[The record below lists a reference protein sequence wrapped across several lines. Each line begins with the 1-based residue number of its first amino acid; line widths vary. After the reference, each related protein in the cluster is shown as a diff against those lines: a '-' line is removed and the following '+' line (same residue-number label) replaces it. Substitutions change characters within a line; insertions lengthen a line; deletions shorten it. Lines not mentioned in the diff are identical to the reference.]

1 MIIEFLLLLL
11 GFILLT
17 KGSDLFVDGASEF
30 ARYLHV
36 PQLIIGLTIV
46 AMGTSAPEAAVSIR
60 SALENSADLSI
71 GNIVGSNILNV
82 LIILGI
88 CSLFAF
94 IPIEKST
101 TKKDIPFMI
110 FSTALLLIF
119 GYTDASLSWFEG
131 CIFLVWFIVYL
142 IYLYTHSNKEEEQK
156 PSKSILK
163 ILLFIILGLAFI
175 LLGSQFVVES
185 ATKIA
190 LYLGVDEKF
199 IGLTIVAFGTSLP
212 ELFTSFMATRKGNA
226 GIAIGNIVGSNIFNI
241 LFILGFTS
249 LLTPIPFQSSFLIDT
264 CICILTGIVLWYFAY
279 RKNGLN
285 KRSGILMLVSYG
297 LYFLYLI

>member
-30 ARYLHV
+30 ARYLHI

-46 AMGTSAPEAAVSIR
+46 GMGTSAPEAAVSIR

-71 GNIVGSNILNV
+71 GNIVGSNILNI

-88 CSLFAF
+88 CSLIAF

-110 FSTALLLIF
+110 FSTALLMVF

-131 CIFLVWFIVYL
+131 FIFLIWFIVYFWA
-142 IYLYTHSNKEEEQK
+142 
-156 PSKSILK
+156 ILK
-163 ILLFIILGLAFI
+163 SACFKKITCYACIKIIHCVYVWI
-175 LLGSQFVVES
+175 VQ
-185 ATKIA
+185 I
-190 LYLGVDEKF
+190 
-199 IGLTIVAFGTSLP
+199 TIKVF
-212 ELFTSFMATRKGNA
+212 
-226 GIAIGNIVGSNIFNI
+226 
-241 LFILGFTS
+241 
-249 LLTPIPFQSSFLIDT
+249 
-264 CICILTGIVLWYFAY
+264 
-279 RKNGLN
+279 
-285 KRSGILMLVSYG
+285 
-297 LYFLYLI
+297 

>member
-30 ARYLHV
+30 ARYLHI

-71 GNIVGSNILNV
+71 GNIVGSNILNI

-88 CSLFAF
+88 CSLIAF

-110 FSTALLLIF
+110 FSTALLMVF

-131 CIFLVWFIVYL
+131 FILLIWFIVYL
-142 IYLYTHSNKEEEQK
+142 IYLYTHSKKEEEQK
-156 PSKSILK
+156 PSKSIFK
-163 ILLFIILGLAFI
+163 ILIFIILGLAFI

-185 ATKIA
+185 ATEIA

-199 IGLTIVAFGTSLP
+199 IGLTIVSLGTSLP

-249 LLTPIPFQSSFLIDT
+249 L
-264 CICILTGIVLWYFAY
+264 
-279 RKNGLN
+279 
-285 KRSGILMLVSYG
+285 
-297 LYFLYLI
+297 